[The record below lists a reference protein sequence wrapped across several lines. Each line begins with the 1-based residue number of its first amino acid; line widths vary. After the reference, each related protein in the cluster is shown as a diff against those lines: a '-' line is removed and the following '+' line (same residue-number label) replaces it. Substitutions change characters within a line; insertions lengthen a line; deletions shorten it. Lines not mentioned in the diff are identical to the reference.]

1 MRLVLSL
8 VTLLTFTSCANYIN
22 KMHSE
27 FDRADGRV
35 YAKEKVR
42 KDTFDRFRQ
51 QRRSTRPSTS
61 SRANV
66 LPQVKRQYVSQ
77 QQTKRRYTANDL
89 VDNSSNASL
98 WSGSG
103 NDNYLFTKN
112 KWKRNGDIVL
122 INVKSGLK
130 RAITLELK
138 RAFPAMPKKKKTAAA
153 APAANQP
160 AQVPAA
166 NNEEENKDEKT
177 YDKISSV
184 IIEEISKDHLLV
196 RGQKF
201 LLYRNGKHLIEVQAL
216 VARKDI
222 LDDDTVDS
230 NSFLE
235 STVQVL
241 R

>member
-1 MRLVLSL
+1 MRAFLILVSL
-8 VTLLTFTSCANYIN
+8 FTLTSCASYIN

-27 FDRADGRV
+27 FDKADGRV
-35 YAKEKVR
+35 KSPRMQKR
-42 KDTFDRFRQ
+42 DSFDRFRNTNNRQ
-51 QRRSTRPSTS
+51 MRTSTS
-61 SRANV
+61 SQPNV
-66 LPQVKRQYVSQ
+66 LPQVKRRYVPQ
-77 QQTKRRYTANDL
+77 NTKRRYTANDL
-89 VDNSSNASL
+89 VDNSNSASL
-98 WSGSG
+98 WSGAG

-122 INVKSGLK
+122 INVKKGLK
-130 RAITLELK
+130 RSITLELK
-138 RAFPAMPKKKKTAAA
+138 RAFPSMPKKKKKDAKPA
-153 APAANQP
+153 APAAP
-160 AQVPAA
+160 ATAQA
-166 NNEEENKDEKT
+166 EDSNKDEKT

-201 LLYRNGKHLIEVQAL
+201 LLYKNGKHLVEIQAL

>member
-1 MRLVLSL
+1 MRGILILLSL
-8 VTLLTFTSCANYIN
+8 LTLTSCANYIN

-27 FDRADGRV
+27 FDRADGKSRRPRM
-35 YAKEKVR
+35 KK
-42 KDTFDRFRQ
+42 KDTFDRFRG
-51 QRRSTRPSTS
+51 SNTRPMRTSTAS
-61 SRANV
+61 QPNV
-66 LPQVKRQYVSQ
+66 LPQVRRKYVPQ
-77 QQTKRRYTANDL
+77 NTKRRYTANDL
-89 VDNSSNASL
+89 VDNSNSASL
-98 WSGSG
+98 WSGAG

-122 INVKSGLK
+122 INVKKGLK
-130 RAITLELK
+130 RSITLELK
-138 RAFPAMPKKKKTAAA
+138 RAFPSMPKKKKKEAKPATPA
-153 APAANQP
+153 APAT
-160 AQVPAA
+160 AA
-166 NNEEENKDEKT
+166 TGEEANKDEKT

-201 LLYRNGKHLIEVQAL
+201 LLYKNGKHLVEIQAL